1 MAAKS
6 DAKSAFSFF
15 CSLLSLPHLS
25 LSILCGDGGYGQRG
39 AEWWPAEVACERAAA
54 ATTLASSGGSGSRRR
69 QRASARRPAEQSGG
83 GRVRGGGCRCRR
95 RAVTKRPGDADAV
108 ADMPRRRPGEAVA
121 VHWLRHAMFDAA
133 GDDGAAGGGHGR
145 FMDRLN
151 FDDERINSE
160 EASTFMVRSHEDV
173 QVQNLPSVRLHRPP
187 TPRPSAG
194 VGGRVRLWR
203 GGGDR

>member
-1 MAAKS
+1 
-6 DAKSAFSFF
+6 
-15 CSLLSLPHLS
+15 
-25 LSILCGDGGYGQRG
+25 
-39 AEWWPAEVACERAAA
+39 
-54 ATTLASSGGSGSRRR
+54 
-69 QRASARRPAEQSGG
+69 
-83 GRVRGGGCRCRR
+83 
-95 RAVTKRPGDADAV
+95 
-108 ADMPRRRPGEAVA
+108 MPRRRPGEAVP

-145 FMDRLN
+145 FMDRNKKFRFLSEIMLLQYELTCLTRLN

-160 EASTFMVRSHEDV
+160 EESTFMVRSHEDV